1 MFEIIFLLEILES
14 LLRYIF
20 CGDYILLTHDLE
32 LLKITIQSVSLSYL
46 GDGEGQGSLCCTV
59 HGVAKSWT
67 WQQNNIDISNTDNN
81 RSSCHV
87 ATGDHRTEPLLSLTV
102 EKLEQLGIVNQEQL
116 NSVYCGFSAFLNTGL
131 QYHTL
136 QSKFNLLILA
146 SRTHIKPCS

>member
-1 MFEIIFLLEILES
+1 M
-14 LLRYIF
+14 
-20 CGDYILLTHDLE
+20 
-32 LLKITIQSVSLSYL
+32 
-46 GDGEGQGSLCCTV
+46 DGGAWKATV
-59 HGVAKSWT
+59 RGAAKSRT
-67 WQQNNIDISNTDNN
+67 RLSDN